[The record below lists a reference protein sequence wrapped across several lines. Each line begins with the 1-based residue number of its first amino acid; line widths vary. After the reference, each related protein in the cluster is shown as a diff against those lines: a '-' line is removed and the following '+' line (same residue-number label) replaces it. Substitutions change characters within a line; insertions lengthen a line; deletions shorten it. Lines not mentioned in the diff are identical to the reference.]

1 MMQYTAPTVSCV
13 RRHALTVEAR
23 PMPSETVA
31 PANALAALP
40 LPAFNSLSQEQV
52 RGIACV
58 WDGVPLRTATAVDLG
73 ERRVR
78 YSGTRNSWFP
88 RACHRCAEQQALAAV
103 LEHGQSCEQCT
114 DDHTQCP
121 TGLTLVRAVRESRR

>member
-1 MMQYTAPTVSCV
+1 
-13 RRHALTVEAR
+13 
-23 PMPSETVA
+23 MPSETEA

-40 LPAFNSLSQEQV
+40 LPEVNSLSQGQV

-78 YSGTRNSWFP
+78 WSGTRTSWFP
-88 RACHRCAEQQALAAV
+88 RACRPCAERQALAAV
-103 LEHGQSCEQCT
+103 LEHGQVCEQCT
-114 DDHTQCP
+114 DDHTRCE
-121 TGLTLVRAVRESRR
+121 TGLTLVRAVREARR